1 MRQLSAV
8 AGVSCIC
15 LRAGLPSRAADA
27 TSFQDW
33 QFTNADNP
41 ALPTVATNAGGVAT
55 ATIVVGYVGVGWLAD
70 LSGFGTQTGL
80 WDIGLQNTSDLTND
94 TRGRVL
100 LDIPNPVP
108 ASGGIY
114 TDFELRVVQFVDGFI
129 YTGDLTFSYTGAV
142 FSGRTVVESLPA
154 PGGNWVEDQFQWHLV
169 PSSAP
174 VSLTI
179 TGAVGGTLL
188 DRIRADTVTPPAPPP
203 LVINSVVQS
212 NQVLAVTWTGGL
224 PPYQVYVTSNLLSR
238 GSWLPVG
245 PPVSGTNAEVPLD
258 PPAGFV
264 RVLGS
269 SQ

>member
-1 MRQLSAV
+1 MTMRQLSAV
-8 AGVSCIC
+8 VGVSCIC
-15 LRAGLPSRAADA
+15 LWAGLPSRAADA

-41 ALPTVATNAGGVAT
+41 ALPTVATNAAGVAT
-55 ATIVVGYVGVGWLAD
+55 ATIVVGYVGAGWLAD

-100 LDIPNPVP
+100 LNIPNPVP
-108 ASGGIY
+108 ASGGSY

-129 YTGDLTFSYTGAV
+129 YTGDLTFSCTGAV
-142 FSGRTVVESLPA
+142 FSGRTVVESLPP

-169 PSSAP
+169 PSPAQ

-179 TGAVGGTLL
+179 TGAVRGTLL
-188 DRIRADTVTPPAPPP
+188 DRIRADTMTPVPP
-203 LVINSVVQS
+203 LVINSVVK
-212 NQVLAVTWTGGL
+212 NDEVLAITWAGGL
-224 PPYQVYVTSNLLSR
+224 PPYQVYFTSNLLSY
-238 GSWLPVG
+238 GSWLPFG
-245 PPVSGTNAEVPLD
+245 PPVSGTNAEIPLD
-258 PPAGFV
+258 PPVGFV

>member
-15 LRAGLPSRAADA
+15 LRACLPSRAADA

-41 ALPTVATNAGGVAT
+41 ALPTVATNAAGVAT
-55 ATIVVGYVGVGWLAD
+55 ATIVVGYVGAGWLAD

-80 WDIGLQNTSDLTND
+80 WDIGSQNPDDPTND

-100 LDIPNPVP
+100 LNIPNPVP
-108 ASGGIY
+108 AAGGLY
-114 TDFELRVVQFVDGFI
+114 TDLELRVVQFVDGGI
-129 YTGDLTFSYTGAV
+129 YTGDLTFSPTGAV
-142 FSGRTVVESLPA
+142 FLARTTVESLA
-154 PGGNWVEDQFQWHLV
+154 IGNWVEDQYQWHLV
-169 PSSAP
+169 PSP
-174 VSLTI
+174 VPLSLTI
-179 TGAVGGTLL
+179 TGAVGGTML
-188 DRIRADTVTPPAPPP
+188 DRIRADTVTPPAPPS

-212 NQVLAVTWTGGL
+212 NQVLAITWTGGL
-224 PPYQVYVTSNLLSR
+224 PPYQVYVTSNLLSS

-245 PPVSGTNAEVPLD
+245 LPVSGTNADIPLD
-258 PPAGFV
+258 SPIGFI